1 MGIARILVVQEEA
14 GPSRNLQLTV
24 FNSPVEFDFQTPKQA
39 LQVDLSSY
47 RAVVTSFD
55 YASHEMMETLRQG
68 PEEGPPVFLFRGV
81 PPLHEIARWIAW
93 PSTPVEGDP
102 SVTDRLLSENIEYYS
117 LASLYQQCL
126 KITASQDEENLMNLV
141 SDTFCNAFGVENCVI
156 WLTSQTDPD
165 EMTIASVRGLT
176 NIDRE
181 GSRIYISQSEWSE
194 AIGKGAPFLVAA
206 PAADS
211 GAKKTA
217 PPRQTLYVPLVHRDK
232 TIGLVKIGDRGDNK
246 PFSERDVYIA
256 RIIADYS
263 ASSWKNLSRILSMER
278 FSLRDRETKAYSEA
292 FLYDYFD
299 KERFKASRCQR
310 PLSIVLLVF
319 DNLSLFMEQTRES
332 FLAGVLSEVVEGI
345 RTVLRDSDFIAR
357 VEQNRFC
364 IVLPETDYFGSILA
378 MRRLRRAIKAKSTV
392 QFLGNELNLS
402 SFLASAT
409 FPRDGKNLQE
419 LLKTADVKCE
429 KQNRSPF
436 HRMHLE
442 EKTLWNAFDVLVG
455 KPEYYDSLQKGKEV
469 PYFLRIRRML
479 GRNSHFRLENQM
491 FLRMVES
498 VAQDVITRVG
508 DRGLVIVAG
517 PRPEIYKQIFLS
529 FGPDAPPGKNIY
541 LVGQSG
547 TTRFDSKNLLYV
559 TANDGRLAT
568 CEIVLYL
575 KDNGAYGLFSRDR
588 KDEVFGFNTAD
599 EWLIDVMMEKVQETY
614 RLQGTF

>member
-1 MGIARILVVQEEA
+1 MGISRILVVQEEA
-14 GPSRNLQLTV
+14 GPSRNLQFTV
-24 FNSPVEFDFQTPKQA
+24 FGNPVEFDFRTPKQA
-39 LQVDLSSY
+39 LGLDYAPY
-47 RAVVTSFD
+47 RAIATSFD
-55 YASHEMMETLRQG
+55 SAGNDLMETLRRS
-68 PEEGPPVFLFRGV
+68 PEEGPPVFLFRGT

-93 PSTPVEGDP
+93 PTAPGADDP

-126 KITASQDEENLMNLV
+126 KITATQDEENLMNLV
-141 SDTFCNAFGVENCVI
+141 SDTFCNAFGVENCVT
-156 WLTSQTDPD
+156 WLASQTDPD

-176 NIDRE
+176 NIDKE
-181 GSRIYISQSEWSE
+181 GSRIYVSQSEWSE
-194 AIGKGAPFLVAA
+194 AIAKGEPFLAPVPASDAGAGTAA
-206 PAADS
+206 PA
-211 GAKKTA
+211 G
-217 PPRQTLYVPLVHRDK
+217 QVLYVPLVHREK
-232 TIGLVKIGDRGDNK
+232 TIGLVKIGERNDK
-246 PFSERDVYIA
+246 APFSERDRYIA

-263 ASSWKNLSRILSMER
+263 ASAWRNLSRILSMER

-310 PLSIVLLVF
+310 PISVVQLVF
-319 DNLSLFMEQTRES
+319 DNLSLFVEQTRES
-332 FLAGVLSEVVEGI
+332 FVAGVLAEIVEGI

-357 VEQNRFC
+357 IEQSRFC

-378 MRRLRRAIKAKSTV
+378 MRRLRRAIKARSTV
-392 QFLGNELNLS
+392 QFLGNQMTLS

-419 LLKTADVKCE
+419 LLKATDTKCE

-436 HRMHLE
+436 QRMHLE
-442 EKTLWNAFDVLVG
+442 EKPLWNAFDVLVG
-455 KPEYYDSLQKGKEV
+455 KPEYYESLQKGKEV

-479 GRNSHFRLENQM
+479 GRNSHFRLPGQM

-529 FGPDAPPGKNIY
+529 FGPDAPPGKSIY

-547 TTRFDSKNLLYV
+547 STRFDSKNLLYV
-559 TANDGRLAT
+559 TASDGRLAT
-568 CEIVLYL
+568 CEVVLYL

-599 EWLIDVMMEKVQETY
+599 EWLIDIMMEKVQDAY
-614 RLQGTF
+614 RLQGGF

>member
-1 MGIARILVVQEEA
+1 MGVARILVVQEEA
-14 GPSRNLQLTV
+14 GPSRNLQLAV
-24 FNSPVEFDFQTPKQA
+24 FNTPVEFDIRTPAAA

-47 RAVVTSFD
+47 RAVVGSFES
-55 YASHEMMETLRQG
+55 AG
-68 PEEGPPVFLFRGV
+68 PEIMEAMRQVSDTGPPLYLFRGA
-81 PPLHEIARWIAW
+81 PPLHDIARWVAW
-93 PSTPVEGDP
+93 PSSTVGEGP
-102 SVTDRLLSENIEYYS
+102 SVTDRLLSENVEYYS

-126 KITASQDEENLMNLV
+126 KITASQDEDNLMNLV
-141 SDTFCNAFGVENCVI
+141 SDTFCNAFAAENCVI
-156 WLTSQTDPD
+156 WVASQTDPD
-165 EMTIASVRGLT
+165 EMTIASVRGLS

-181 GSRIYISQSEWSE
+181 GSRIYVSQSEWAD
-194 AIGKGAPFLVAA
+194 AIGKGVPFLGSPQPGGAETGGAA
-206 PAADS
+206 PA
-211 GAKKTA
+211 
-217 PPRQTLYVPLVHRDK
+217 QTLYVPLAHRDK
-232 TIGLVKIGDRGDNK
+232 TVGLVKIGERGDRK
-246 PFSERDVYIA
+246 PYNERDFYIA
-256 RIIADYS
+256 RIIADYA
-263 ASSWKNLSRILSMER
+263 ASSWRNLSRILSMER
-278 FSLRDRETKAYSEA
+278 FSLRDRETRAYSEA

-332 FLAGVLSEVVEGI
+332 FVAGVLSEIVEAI

-364 IVLPETDYFGSILA
+364 IVLPETDYFGSLLA
-378 MRRLRRAIKAKSTV
+378 MRRLRKAIRAKSTV
-392 QFLGNELNLS
+392 QFLGTSLDLS

-409 FPRDGKNLQE
+409 FPRDGKNLPD
-419 LLKTADVKCE
+419 LLKGANAKCE

-442 EKTLWNAFDVLVG
+442 EKPLWNAFDVLVG

-479 GRNSHFRLENQM
+479 GRNSHFRLQSQM

-547 TTRFDSKNLLYV
+547 STRFDSKNLLYV
-559 TANDGRLAT
+559 TAADGRLAT

-599 EWLIDVMMEKVQETY
+599 EWLIDIMMEKVQETY
-614 RLQGTF
+614 RLQGSF

>member
-1 MGIARILVVQEEA
+1 MEMARILVVQEEA
-14 GPSRNLQLTV
+14 GPSRDLQLTV
-24 FNSPVEFDFQTPKQA
+24 FNNPIEFDFRTPQQA
-39 LQVDLSSY
+39 LQLDVSAY

-55 YASHEMMETLRQG
+55 NAGHELMDTLRQA
-68 PEEGPPVFLFRGV
+68 PEDGPPVFLFRGNL
-81 PPLHEIARWIAW
+81 PLHEIARWVAW
-93 PSTPVEGDP
+93 PSTPGKDDP

-141 SDTFCNAFGVENCVI
+141 SDTFCHAFRVENCVI
-156 WLTSQTDPD
+156 WLASQTDPD

-181 GSRIYISQSEWSE
+181 GSRIYVSQSEWSE
-194 AIGKGAPFLVAA
+194 AIGKGAPFLVSV
-206 PAADS
+206 PTN
-211 GAKKTA
+211 GEGTMTA
-217 PPRQTLYVPLVHRDK
+217 PPGVQNLYVPLVHRDK
-232 TIGLVKIGDRGDNK
+232 TLGLVKLGERSDK
-246 PFSERDVYIA
+246 APFSERDFYIA

-263 ASSWKNLSRILSMER
+263 AASWKNLSRILSMER
-278 FSLRDRETKAYSEA
+278 FSLRDRETRAYSEA

-299 KERFKASRCQR
+299 KERFKATRCQR
-310 PLSIVLLVF
+310 PLSIILLVF

-332 FLAGVLSEVVEGI
+332 FVAGVLAEVVEGI

-357 VEQNRFC
+357 VEQSRFC

-378 MRRLRRAIKAKSTV
+378 MRRLRKAIKAKSTV
-392 QFLGNELNLS
+392 QFLGNELTLS

-419 LLKTADVKCE
+419 LLKAANLKCE

-436 HRMHLE
+436 QRMHLE
-442 EKTLWNAFDVLVG
+442 EKPLWNAFDVLVG

-479 GRNSHFRLENQM
+479 GRNSHFRLQGQM

-547 TTRFDSKNLLYV
+547 STRFDSKNLLYV

-599 EWLIDVMMEKVQETY
+599 EWLIDIMMEKVQETY

>member
-1 MGIARILVVQEEA
+1 MGIERILVVQEEA
-14 GPSRNLQLTV
+14 GPSRNFQLTV
-24 FNSPVEFDFQTPKQA
+24 FNNAVEFDFRTPSQA
-39 LQVDLSSY
+39 HQLDFSPY

-55 YASHEMMETLRQG
+55 NANHEMMETLRQA
-68 PEEGPPVFLFRGV
+68 PEEGPPVFLFRGL
-81 PPLHEIARWIAW
+81 PPLQEIARWIAW

-117 LASLYQQCL
+117 LATLYQQCL

-181 GSRIYISQSEWSE
+181 GSRIYVSQSEYSE
-194 AIGKGAPFLVAA
+194 AIGKGAPFLASV
-206 PAADS
+206 PATEAGTES
-211 GAKKTA
+211 TA
-217 PPRQTLYVPLVHRDK
+217 PGAQTLYVPLVHRDK
-232 TIGLVKIGDRGDNK
+232 TIGLVKIGERSDKK
-246 PFSERDVYIA
+246 PFGERDFYIA
-256 RIIADYS
+256 RIIADYT
-263 ASSWKNLSRILSMER
+263 ASSWRNLSRILSMER
-278 FSLRDRETKAYSEA
+278 FSLRDRETRAYSEA

-299 KERFKASRCQR
+299 KERFKATRCQR
-310 PLSIVLLVF
+310 PISIILLVF

-332 FLAGVLSEVVEGI
+332 FVAGVLAEVVEGI

-357 VEQNRFC
+357 VAQNRFC
-364 IVLPETDYFGSILA
+364 VVLPETDYFGSVLA
-378 MRRLRRAIKAKSTV
+378 MRRLRKAIRAKSNV
-392 QFLGNELNLS
+392 QFLGNEMTLS

-409 FPRDGKNLQE
+409 FPRDGKSLQD
-419 LLKTADVKCE
+419 LLKATDMKCE
-429 KQNRSPF
+429 NQNRSPF

-442 EKTLWNAFDVLVG
+442 EKPLWNAFDVLVG

-479 GRNSHFRLENQM
+479 GRNSHFRLQSQM

-508 DRGLVIVAG
+508 DRGLVILAG

-547 TTRFDSKNLLYV
+547 STRFDSKNLLYV
-559 TANDGRLAT
+559 TSNDGRLAN

-575 KDNGAYGLFSRDR
+575 KDDGAYGLFSRDR

-614 RLQGTF
+614 RLQGNF

>member
-24 FNSPVEFDFQTPKQA
+24 FSTPVEFDFRTPRQA
-39 LQVDLSSY
+39 LEVDVSAY
-47 RAVVTSFD
+47 RAVVSSFD
-55 YASHEMMETLRQG
+55 SAGQEMVDALRQG
-68 PEEGPPVFLFRGV
+68 ADDGPPVFLFRGA
-81 PPLHEIARWIAW
+81 PPLHEVARWIAW
-93 PSTPVEGDP
+93 PSTPVEENP

-176 NIDRE
+176 NINRE
-181 GSRIYISQSEWSE
+181 GSRIYVSQSEWSE
-194 AIGKGAPFLVAA
+194 AIGKGAPFLMSAGSREA
-206 PAADS
+206 GAS
-211 GAKKTA
+211 GAGPA
-217 PPRQTLYVPLVHRDK
+217 GQVLYVPLVHREK
-232 TIGLVKIGDRGDNK
+232 TIGLVKIGERNDKK
-246 PFSERDVYIA
+246 PFSERDFYIA

-263 ASSWKNLSRILSMER
+263 ASSWRNLSRILSMER
-278 FSLRDRETKAYSEA
+278 FSLRDRETRAYSEA

-310 PLSIVLLVF
+310 PLSIILLVF

-332 FLAGVLSEVVEGI
+332 FVAGALAEIVEAI

-378 MRRLRRAIKAKSTV
+378 MRRLRKAIKAKCTV
-392 QFLGNELNLS
+392 QFLGNELTLS
-402 SFLASAT
+402 AFLASAT
-409 FPRDGKNLQE
+409 FPRDGKNLPE
-419 LLKTADVKCE
+419 MLKAANAKCE

-442 EKTLWNAFDVLVG
+442 EKPLWNAFDILVG

-479 GRNSHFRLENQM
+479 GRNSHFRLRGQM
-491 FLRMVES
+491 FLRMMES
-498 VAQDVITRVG
+498 VAQDVIARAG
-508 DRGLVIVAG
+508 DRALVIVAG

-529 FGPDAPPGKNIY
+529 FGSDAPPGKNIY

-547 TTRFDSKNLLYV
+547 STRFDSKNLLYV
-559 TANDGRLAT
+559 TADDGRLAT

-575 KDNGAYGLFSRDR
+575 KDNGGYGLFSRDR

>member
-14 GPSRNLQLTV
+14 GPSRNLRLTV
-24 FNSPVEFDFQTPKQA
+24 FNNPVEFDFQTPKQA
-39 LQVDLSSY
+39 LQLDLSHY
-47 RAVVTSFD
+47 RAVVTSIEN
-55 YASHEMMETLRQG
+55 ANQEMMEALRQL
-68 PEEGPPVFLFRGV
+68 PDNGPPVFLFRGA
-81 PPLHEIARWIAW
+81 PPFHDVARWIAW
-93 PSTPVEGDP
+93 PTTPVAEDP
-102 SVTDRLLSENIEYYS
+102 SITDRLLSENIEYYS

-176 NIDRE
+176 NINRE
-181 GSRIYISQSEWSE
+181 GSRIYVSQSEWAE
-194 AIGKGAPFLVAA
+194 ALAKGEPFAA
-206 PAADS
+206 GSPSLAAGTKD
-211 GAKKTA
+211 GAA
-217 PPRQTLYVPLVHRDK
+217 GEQVLYVPLVHREK
-232 TIGLVKIGDRGDNK
+232 TIGLVKIGERADRK

-256 RIIADYS
+256 RIIADYA
-263 ASSWKNLSRILSMER
+263 ASSWRNLSRILSMER
-278 FSLRDRETKAYSEA
+278 FSLRDRETRAYSEA

-310 PLSIVLLVF
+310 PLSIILLVF

-332 FLAGVLSEVVEGI
+332 FAGGVLSEIVEAI
-345 RTVLRDSDFIAR
+345 RSVLRDSDFIAR
-357 VEQNRFC
+357 VEQSRFC
-364 IVLPETDYFGSILA
+364 IVLPETDYFGSVLA
-378 MRRLRRAIKAKSTV
+378 MRRLRKAIRAKCSV
-392 QFLGNELNLS
+392 QFLGNELTLS
-402 SFLASAT
+402 SFFASAT
-409 FPRDGKNLQE
+409 FPRDGKNLPE
-419 LLKTADVKCE
+419 LLKAAGAKCE

-442 EKTLWNAFDVLVG
+442 EKPLWNAFDVLVG

-479 GRNSHFRLENQM
+479 GRNSHFRLQGQM

-498 VAQDVITRVG
+498 VAQDVIARAG

-529 FGPDAPPGKNIY
+529 FGSDAPPGKNIY

-559 TANDGRLAT
+559 TAEDGRLAS

-575 KDNGAYGLFSRDR
+575 KDDGAYGLFSRDR

>member
-24 FNSPVEFDFQTPKQA
+24 FGNPVEFDFRTPRQA
-39 LQVDLSSY
+39 LQLDLSSY

-55 YASHEMMETLRQG
+55 NAGQDVMDPLRQA
-68 PEEGPPVFLFRGV
+68 PENGPPVFVFHG
-81 PPLHEIARWIAW
+81 PAPLHEVARWIAW
-93 PSTPVEGDP
+93 PTTPLEENP

-176 NIDRE
+176 NINRE
-181 GSRIYISQSEWSE
+181 GSRIYVSQSEWAE
-194 AIGKGAPFLVAA
+194 AIAKGAPFLAPSSSAGAA
-206 PAADS
+206 TNGAATT
-211 GAKKTA
+211 G
-217 PPRQTLYVPLVHRDK
+217 QTMYVPLVHRDK
-232 TIGLVKIGDRGDNK
+232 TIGLIKIGERNDKK
-246 PFSERDVYIA
+246 PFSERDSYIA

-263 ASSWKNLSRILSMER
+263 ASSWRNLSRILSMER
-278 FSLRDRETKAYSEA
+278 FSLRDRETRAYSEA

-299 KERFKASRCQR
+299 KERFKATRCQR

-332 FLAGVLSEVVEGI
+332 FVAGVLAEIVEAI
-345 RTVLRDSDFIAR
+345 RTVLRDSDFVAR

-364 IVLPETDYFGSILA
+364 IVLPETDSFGTVMA
-378 MRRLRRAIKAKSTV
+378 MRRLRKAIKTKCTV
-392 QFLGNELNLS
+392 RFLGNELTLS
-402 SFLASAT
+402 AFLASAT
-409 FPRDGKNLQE
+409 FPRDGKNLQD
-419 LLKTADVKCE
+419 LLKAANAKCD

-442 EKTLWNAFDVLVG
+442 EKSLWNAFDVLVG

-479 GRNSHFRLENQM
+479 GRNSHFRLHGQM
-491 FLRMVES
+491 FLRMMES
-498 VAQDVITRVG
+498 VAQDVISRAG

-529 FGPDAPPGKNIY
+529 FGSDAPPGKNIY

-547 TTRFDSKNLLYV
+547 STRFDSKNLLYV
-559 TANDGRLAT
+559 TADDGRLAS

-575 KDNGAYGLFSRDR
+575 KDNGGYGLFSRDR

>member
-14 GPSRNLQLTV
+14 GPSRDLQLTV
-24 FNSPVEFDFQTPKQA
+24 FGTPVELDYRTPKQA
-39 LQVDLSSY
+39 LQLEFSPY
-47 RAVVTSFD
+47 RAVVTSFENTSPD
-55 YASHEMMETLRQG
+55 LMDALRQV
-68 PEEGPPVFLFRGV
+68 PEDGPPVFLFRGP
-81 PPLHEIARWIAW
+81 PPLHEVARWIAW
-93 PSTPVEGDP
+93 PSGAAGEGP

-156 WLTSQTDPD
+156 WLASQTDPD

-176 NIDRE
+176 NINRE

-194 AIGKGAPFLVAA
+194 SIGKGVPFTGPASSAGGGTKDAAGEGLV
-206 PAADS
+206 
-211 GAKKTA
+211 
-217 PPRQTLYVPLVHRDK
+217 LYVPLVHREK
-232 TIGLVKIGDRGDNK
+232 TIGLVKVGERTDKK
-246 PFSERDVYIA
+246 PFTERDVYIA

-263 ASSWKNLSRILSMER
+263 ASSWRNLSRILSMER
-278 FSLRDRETKAYSEA
+278 FSLRDRETRAYSEA

-310 PLSIVLLVF
+310 PLSIILLVF
-319 DNLSLFMEQTRES
+319 DNLSLFMEQTREN
-332 FLAGVLSEVVEGI
+332 FVGGVLSEIVEAI

-357 VEQNRFC
+357 IEQSRFC
-364 IVLPETDYFGSILA
+364 IVLPETDSFGSILA
-378 MRRLRRAIKAKSTV
+378 MRRLRKAIKTKCTV
-392 QFLGNELNLS
+392 QFLGNELTLS
-402 SFLASAT
+402 SFLSSAT
-409 FPRDGKNLQE
+409 FPRDGKSLQD
-419 LLKTADVKCE
+419 LLKAAGAKCE

-442 EKTLWNAFDVLVG
+442 EKSLWNAFDVLVG

-479 GRNSHFRLENQM
+479 GRNSHFRLASQM

-498 VAQDVITRVG
+498 VAQDVISRSG

-529 FGPDAPPGKNIY
+529 FGSDAPAGKNIY

-559 TANDGRLAT
+559 TADDGRLAT

-599 EWLIDVMMEKVQETY
+599 EWLIDVMIEKVQETY

>member
-1 MGIARILVVQEEA
+1 MGIARIMVVQEEA

-24 FNSPVEFDFQTPKQA
+24 FNSPVEFDFRTPKQA
-39 LQVDLSSY
+39 LEVDVSSY

-55 YASHEMMETLRQG
+55 NAGQEVMDALRKG
-68 PEEGPPVFLFRGV
+68 GDDGPPVFVFRGA
-81 PPLHEIARWIAW
+81 PPLHEVARWIAW
-93 PSTPVEGDP
+93 PSAKFEENP

-141 SDTFCNAFGVENCVI
+141 SDTFCNAFGVDNCVI
-156 WLTSQTDPD
+156 WLASQTDPD

-176 NIDRE
+176 NINRE
-181 GSRIYISQSEWSE
+181 GSRIYVSQSEWSE
-194 AIGKGAPFLVAA
+194 AIGKGAPFLASSQSGGAA
-206 PAADS
+206 TN
-211 GAKKTA
+211 GAGQA
-217 PPRQTLYVPLVHRDK
+217 GQVLYVPLVHRDK
-232 TIGLVKIGDRGDNK
+232 TIGLVKIGERNDKK
-246 PFSERDVYIA
+246 PFSERDIYIA

-263 ASSWKNLSRILSMER
+263 ASSWRNLSRILSMER
-278 FSLRDRETKAYSEA
+278 FSLRDRETRAYSEA

-310 PLSIVLLVF
+310 PLSIILLVF

-332 FLAGVLSEVVEGI
+332 FVAGALAEIVESI

-364 IVLPETDYFGSILA
+364 IVLPETDYFGSLLA
-378 MRRLRRAIKAKSTV
+378 MRRLRKAIRTKCTV
-392 QFLGNELNLS
+392 QFLGNELTLS
-402 SFLASAT
+402 AFLASAT
-409 FPRDGKNLQE
+409 FPRDGKGLQE
-419 LLKTADVKCE
+419 LLKAANAKCE

-442 EKTLWNAFDVLVG
+442 EKPLWNAFDILVG

-479 GRNSHFRLENQM
+479 GRNSHFRLPGQM
-491 FLRMVES
+491 FLRMMES
-498 VAQDVITRVG
+498 VAQDVISQAG

-529 FGPDAPPGKNIY
+529 FGTDAPPGKNIY

-547 TTRFDSKNLLYV
+547 STRFDSKNLLYV
-559 TANDGRLAT
+559 TADDGRLAT
-568 CEIVLYL
+568 CEVVLYL